1 MSDKTIENEKEVNKI
16 KKISD
21 ITLHYFSTLKQ
32 EKNTLS
38 NYEYKPPFYG
48 ESNTDISYYEPNASR
63 IANMKKTATGLSS
76 GVYDFDEN
84 SKVDIENAYS
94 PIGRKPGLT
103 FEEVS
108 QMQTNNNARM
118 KATSDKAND
127 ADAKAKENIKE
138 AVEMSKAIAESSKVE
153 VGKTE

>member
-1 MSDKTIENEKEVNKI
+1 MSDKTIENEKEVNES
-16 KKISD
+16 KKISN

-32 EKNTLS
+32 EKNTLLQ
-38 NYEYKPPFYG
+38 YEYKPPIYG
-48 ESNTDISYYEPNASR
+48 ESNTDISYYEPNETR
-63 IANMKKTATGLSS
+63 IANMRKTASGLSS

-84 SKVDIENAYS
+84 SKVSIEDAFS

-108 QMQTNNNARM
+108 QMQTDNNARM
-118 KATSDKAND
+118 KATSDKATD
-127 ADAKAKENIKE
+127 ADSKAKENIKE
-138 AVEMSKAIAESSKVE
+138 AVEMSKAIADSQKVE